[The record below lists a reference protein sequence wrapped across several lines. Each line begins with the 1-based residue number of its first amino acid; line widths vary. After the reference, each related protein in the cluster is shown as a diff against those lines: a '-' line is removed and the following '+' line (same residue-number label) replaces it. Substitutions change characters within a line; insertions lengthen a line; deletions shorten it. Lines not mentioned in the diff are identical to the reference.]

1 MATTPSIP
9 QKDDFPKSLVYTL
22 PPPTTPTPPTNIL
35 ILMHGLGD
43 LHNSFATLG
52 TQLAL
57 PETAV
62 LAIQAPNSLP
72 IPEEAYHWGDDVIFD
87 NSTGGLDSD
96 AGFTRTRALLAG
108 IVDDALVGRC
118 GWRTRGIFFFG
129 YAQGGLAALDFV
141 LSRPGV
147 EFGGVVSVGAGA
159 PAKVEVEGEGGKCR
173 TPVLVCAAEKGSV
186 VSEAGEG
193 RLGELF
199 EDAKVVRWK
208 GRKEDGMVQTRD
220 ELLPVMAFY
229 GRRLGSIAGVPD
241 GALELIAGRT
251 S

>member
-1 MATTPSIP
+1 MATAPSIP
-9 QKDDFPKSLVYTL
+9 AKDDFPESLVYTL
-22 PPPTTPTPPTNIL
+22 PSPATTPPPTNIL

-43 LHNSFATLG
+43 LHNSFTTLG

-72 IPEEAYHWGDDVIFD
+72 ITQEAYHWGDDVIFD
-87 NSTGGLDSD
+87 NSPGGLDSD
-96 AGFTRTRALLAG
+96 AGFTKTRTLLAG

-129 YAQGGLAALDFV
+129 YAQGGMAALDFV
-141 LSRPGV
+141 LSRPGM

-159 PAKVEVEGEGGKCR
+159 PAKVEVEEGEKCR
-173 TPVLVCAAEKGSV
+173 TPVLVCAAEEGSV
-186 VSEAGEG
+186 ISQAGER
-193 RLGELF
+193 RLEELF
-199 EDAKVVRWK
+199 EDARTVRWK
-208 GRKEDGMVQTRD
+208 GRKEDGMMQTRG
-220 ELLPVMAFY
+220 ELLPIMEFY
-229 GRRLGSIAGVPD
+229 GRRLGSVVGVPED
-241 GALELIAGRT
+241 ALELIAGRT